1 MGEGILMKLWDEYGY
16 EVADTTLDDEGNP
29 MVEMTIYLKIAKGV
43 EKSDIVNGVQDLLEG
58 GLK

>member
-1 MGEGILMKLWDEYGY
+1 MKLWDEYGY